1 MYPGLSDKQS
11 KILDFIK
18 SEITQKGY
26 PPSVR
31 EICVAVGLKS
41 TSTVH
46 SHLKKLESTGY
57 IKKDPTK
64 PRTIEVLESR
74 FKNNNKEKNK
84 KNEDTLDIPIVG
96 SVTAGEPIIAVED
109 IEDYLPLPKK
119 MVKSLDCFLLKIK
132 GESMIEAGIL
142 DGDLILVNKTNSAKN
157 GDIVVAL
164 LNDNESTV
172 KRFYKEENRIRLQPE
187 NSTMEPIYATDV
199 KILGVVKSLIRT
211 YQK

>member
-46 SHLKKLESTGY
+46 SHLKKLESLRY

-64 PRTIEVLESR
+64 PRTIEVLDGKL
-74 FKNNNKEKNK
+74 KNNEKKK

-119 MVKSLDCFLLKIK
+119 MIKSSDCFLLKIK

-172 KRFYKEENRIRLQPE
+172 KRFYKEEDRIRLQPE